1 MNTRQIRDQ
10 QTMDIYLEPG
20 ILLLTISLILG
31 LSASGAVETVRV

>member
-1 MNTRQIRDQ
+1 
-10 QTMDIYLEPG
+10 MDIYLEPG